1 MELVNGYIYILWN
14 DMYKFYGD
22 NVFKIGRTT
31 DIQKRINCYTTAYIN
46 PSEIKY
52 ISIKC
57 DNYVLVEMLIFVL
70 IKNNRIVNNREF
82 FKINLN
88 ETIKIIDEV
97 IYKINNMKDT
107 INNNVKQNK
116 INNLSMFENI
126 LNINHLY
133 IYGITNIKQVDN
145 ISEDFF
151 YLITKKFRIT
161 TKKPN
166 TIYQAIKLYVHLIKS
181 AISRDIIISKQIKRN
196 NKKCTFI
203 ELMKIIILIILKTI
217 SN

>member
-31 DIQKRINCYTTAYIN
+31 DIQKRINCYTTVYIK

-57 DNYVLVEMLIFVL
+57 DNYVIAEMLIFDL
-70 IKNNRIVNNREF
+70 LKNNRIVNNREF

-88 ETIKIIDEV
+88 ETIKIIEEV

-107 INNNVKQNK
+107 INNK
-116 INNLSMFENI
+116 INILSMFENI
-126 LNINHLY
+126 LQINHLD
-133 IYGITNIKQVDN
+133 INGITNIEQVDN
-145 ISEDFF
+145 ISEEFF

-161 TKKPN
+161 TKKPD

-181 AISRDIIISKQIKRN
+181 AISRDIIISKRITKN
-196 NKKCTFI
+196 NKKRYIYRINRNYNI
-203 ELMKIIILIILKTI
+203 EYT
-217 SN
+217 

>member
-14 DMYKFYGD
+14 DMYKIYGN

-31 DIQKRINCYTTAYIN
+31 DIKKRINCYTTAYIN
-46 PSEIKY
+46 PCEIKY

-57 DNYVLVEMLIFVL
+57 DNCILAEMLIFFL

-88 ETIKIIDEV
+88 ETIKIIEEV
-97 IYKINNMKDT
+97 IYKINNMNDT
-107 INNNVKQNK
+107 SNNK
-116 INNLSMFENI
+116 IDILSMFENI
-126 LNINHLY
+126 LQINHLD
-133 IYGITNIKQVDN
+133 IYGITNIEQVDN
-145 ISEDFF
+145 ISEEFF

-161 TKKPN
+161 TKKPD

-181 AISRDIIISKQIKRN
+181 AISRDIIISKQISRN
-196 NKKCTFI
+196 NKRRYIYRINRNYNI
-203 ELMKIIILIILKTI
+203 EYT
-217 SN
+217 